1 MAETAEV
8 EFTESRATVAAIRAS
23 TLVWIEE
30 KKIVN
35 EKGKRVDLGKGS
47 PHFFMRALYRDRSQE
62 IAVQK
67 PSQAGVSTWAILTE
81 LHDGRYWGINQI
93 HTLPTKTDVEKFV
106 PSKVNEIIERNP
118 VIKQGLSKKEVNAVA
133 QKQLGK
139 GFLYYKGTISESD
152 SLMLTSD
159 RNTYDELDKSDMK
172 QIANYGSRQ
181 EGADSWRQKRW
192 ISTPTVP
199 EFGIN
204 KVILESDQKHW
215 RFNCPNEKC
224 GFEQHME
231 WPANVS
237 MERKCYVCKKC
248 DAEITKAAIRKGRWK
263 AKYPHRSPDPKT
275 GKGGISGYLMTQM
288 IFPWIECSELI
299 EYYNDAVA
307 GRKERTLEYFFN
319 HKIGVP
325 YVSASSRISSN
336 LITSNCITR
345 DHLEINSCMGVDVQ
359 ETELY
364 LIIGSDEG
372 AYVIARVQDEFDDV
386 GRLLKSKWDRWAELM
401 EVYDVRYCVIDGGYK
416 PNDVQEAAARFPG
429 RVWINW
435 YKDDPKKAK
444 IVRFADEDFTGKQ
457 LDFEEEIKILTER
470 DRMIDFVLNKLTKG
484 GIRFFYGPA
493 DEAIKLLIE
502 HVSTTY
508 ARTITDR
515 VGKPSREWV
524 STGKDD
530 LLHAL
535 IYFVIALMRKERN
548 EQE

>member
-1 MAETAEV
+1 MADTDQ

-35 EKGKRVDLGKGS
+35 EKGKRVNLGKGS
-47 PHFFMRALYRDRSQE
+47 PHFFLRALYRDRSQE

-139 GFLYYKGTISESD
+139 GFLYYKGTVSESD
-152 SLMLTSD
+152 TLMLTSD

-172 QIANYGSRQ
+172 QIASFGSRQ

-215 RFNCPNEKC
+215 RFNCPNPKC
-224 GFEQHME
+224 AFEQHMR
-231 WPANVS
+231 WPENVS
-237 MERKCYVCKKC
+237 MERKCYVCSKC
-248 DAEITKAAIRKGRWK
+248 DTELTEQSIRKGKWK
-263 AKYPHRSPDPKT
+263 AKYPKKSPDKKT
-275 GKGGISGYLMTQM
+275 GKGGISGYLLTQM
-288 IFPWIECSELI
+288 IFPWITAAELI
-299 EYYNDAVA
+299 EYYDDAVA

-336 LITSNCITR
+336 LITQNLTSREHIE
-345 DHLEINSCMGVDVQ
+345 LNSCMGVDVQ

-364 LIIGSDEG
+364 VMVGTEEG
-372 AYVIARVQDEFDDV
+372 VFVMAALRDTPE
-386 GRLLKSKWDRWAELM
+386 KTKWQRWAEYM

-416 PNDVQEAAARFPG
+416 PNDVMDAAKQFPG
-429 RVWINW
+429 RVWINR

-444 IVRFADEDFTGKQ
+444 IVRFADDDFNGKQ
-457 LDFEEEIKILTER
+457 LDFEQEIQILTER
-470 DRMIDFVLNKLTKG
+470 DRMIDYVLNKLVHG
-484 GIRFFYGPA
+484 GIRFFYGPN
-493 DEAIKLLIE
+493 DEAVKLLIE

-508 ARTITDR
+508 ARTVSDR
-515 VGKPSREWV
+515 LGMNSREWV

-530 LLHAL
+530 LLHAM
-535 IYFVIALMRKERN
+535 IYYVIALLRKERA
-548 EQE
+548 EGK

>member
-1 MAETAEV
+1 MSKDHTDVVDGTFYESETTKEIIA
-8 EFTESRATVAAIRAS
+8 AS
-23 TLVWIEE
+23 TLAWIEE
-30 KKIVN
+30 KGIVN
-35 EKGKRVDLGKGS
+35 EKGKPVKLGKGS
-47 PHFFMRALYRDRSQE
+47 PHFFLRALYRDRAKE
-62 IAVQK
+62 IAIQK
-67 PSQAGVSTWAILTE
+67 PSQAGVSTWAILSE

-93 HTLPTKTDVEKFV
+93 HTLPTKTDVDKFV

-133 QKQLGK
+133 QKQFGK
-139 GFLYYKGTISESD
+139 AFLYFKGTISESD

-172 QIANYGSRQ
+172 QISNFGSRQ
-181 EGADSWRQKRW
+181 EGADSLRQKRY

-215 RFNCPNEKC
+215 RFKCGNKDC

-231 WPANVS
+231 WPQNVS
-237 MERKCYVCKKC
+237 MERRCYVCKKC
-248 DAEITKAAIRKGRWK
+248 DATITNDMIRKGRWK
-263 AKYPHRSPDPKT
+263 AKYPHRSPDPHT
-275 GKGGISGYLMTQM
+275 GEGGISGYLMTQM
-288 IFPWIECSELI
+288 IIPWIKPGDLI
-299 EYYNDAVA
+299 DYYNDAVA
-307 GRKERTLEYFFN
+307 GRNERTLEYFFN

-336 LITSNCITR
+336 LITGNCTTR
-345 DHLEINSCMGVDVQ
+345 EHLELNSCMGVDVQ

-364 LIIGSDEG
+364 VMIGTEEG
-372 AYVIARVQDEFDDV
+372 AFVIARLQDTVE
-386 GRLLKSKWDRWAELM
+386 KTKWERWAELM

-416 PNDVQEAAARFPG
+416 PNEVMDAAKQFPG
-429 RVWINW
+429 RVWVNW

-444 IVRFADEDFTGKQ
+444 IVRWADDSFTGKQ
-457 LDFEEEIKILTER
+457 LDWEEEIKILTER
-470 DRMIDFVLNKLTKG
+470 DRMIDYVLNKLKHG
-484 GIRFFYGPA
+484 GIRFFYSPN

-508 ARTITDR
+508 ARTVTDR
-515 VGKPSREWV
+515 LGMETREWV

-530 LLHAL
+530 LLHAM
-535 IYFVIALMRKERN
+535 IYYVIALMRKEKS

>member
-1 MAETAEV
+1 MSDAST

-35 EKGKRVDLGKGS
+35 EKGKRVNLGKGS
-47 PHFFMRALYRDRSQE
+47 PHFFLRALYRDRSQE

-199 EFGIN
+199 EYGIN

-215 RFNCPNEKC
+215 RFNCQAC
-224 GFEQHME
+224 GHEQHME
-231 WPANVS
+231 WPKNVS
-237 MERKCYVCKKC
+237 FERKCYVCSKC
-248 DAEITKAAIRKGRWK
+248 DEPLSREAVRKGKWK

-275 GKGGISGYLMTQM
+275 GKGGISGYLLTQM
-288 IFPWIECSELI
+288 IFPWIEASELI

-325 YVSASSRISSN
+325 YVSADSRISAN
-336 LITSNCITR
+336 IITQNCTSR
-345 DHLEINSCMGVDVQ
+345 EHVELNSCMGVDVQ
-359 ETELY
+359 ERELY
-364 LIIGSDEG
+364 VMIGTEEG
-372 AYVIARVQDEFDDV
+372 AFVIARLQDTPEKD
-386 GRLLKSKWDRWAELM
+386 KWERWAELM

-416 PNDVQEAAARFPG
+416 PNDVMEAAKRFPG
-429 RVWINW
+429 RVWINR
-435 YKDDPKKAK
+435 YKDDPKKVK
-444 IVRFADEDFTGKQ
+444 IVRFADDDSFTGKQ
-457 LDFEEEIKILTER
+457 LEWEEEIQILTER
-470 DRMIDFVLNKLTKG
+470 DRMIDFTLNKLRQG
-484 GIRFFYGPA
+484 GIRFFYSPN

-508 ARTITDR
+508 ARTVSDKLGHT
-515 VGKPSREWV
+515 SREWV

-530 LLHAL
+530 LLHAM
-535 IYFVIALMRKERN
+535 IYYVIALMRKERT
-548 EQE
+548 ESE

>member
-1 MAETAEV
+1 MSSETGQ
-8 EFTESRATVAAIRAS
+8 EFMERTATAAAIKAS

-35 EKGKRVDLGKGS
+35 EKGKRINLGKDS
-47 PHFFMRALYRDRSQE
+47 PHFFLRALYRDRSQE

-67 PSQAGVSTWAILTE
+67 PSQAGVSTWAITTE

-139 GFLYYKGTISESD
+139 AFLYYKGTISESD

-172 QIANYGSRQ
+172 QISNYDSRQ
-181 EGADSWRQKRW
+181 EGADSLREKRW

-204 KVILESDQKHW
+204 KIILESDQKNW
-215 RFNCPNEKC
+215 RFKC
-224 GFEQHME
+224 GHCDFEQHMT
-231 WPANVS
+231 WPDNVS
-237 MERKCYVCKKC
+237 MKRRCYVCKKC
-248 DAEITKAAIRKGRWK
+248 DQPLTTEMIRKGKWK
-263 AKYPHRSPDPKT
+263 AKYPGKSPNPKT
-275 GKGGISGYLMTQM
+275 GKGGISGYLLTQM
-288 IFPWIECSELI
+288 IFPWIECGELI
-299 EYYNDAVA
+299 DYYNDAIA

-325 YVSASSRISSN
+325 YVSAESRISSN
-336 LITSNCITR
+336 LITSNCTMR
-345 DHLEINSCMGVDVQ
+345 DHIELNSCMGVDVQ

-364 LIIGSDEG
+364 FMIGTEEG
-372 AYVIARVQDEFDDV
+372 AFAMGRLQDEFAEN
-386 GRLLKSKWDRWAELM
+386 GELKRNKWDRWAELM
-401 EVYDVRYCVIDGGYK
+401 EVYDVRFCVIDGGYK
-416 PNDVQEAAARFPG
+416 PNDVMDAAKRFPG
-429 RVWINW
+429 RVWINR

-444 IVRFADEDFTGKQ
+444 IVRFADDSFTGKQ
-457 LDFEEEIKILTER
+457 LDFEEEIQILTER
-470 DRMIDFVLNKLTKG
+470 DRMIDFVLNKLRHA
-484 GIRFFYGPA
+484 GIRFFYGA
-493 DEAIKLLIE
+493 NDDAIKLLIE

-508 ARTITDR
+508 ART
-515 VGKPSREWV
+515 VSNKLGQNSREWV

-530 LLHAL
+530 LLHAM
-535 IYFVIALMRKERN
+535 IYYVIALMRKERN
-548 EQE
+548 ESE